1 MITQWATPEC
11 PAAGTPKDSLEPRL
25 FVISGEDPADLEALA
40 HEYREQF
47 HPFHPIGPV
56 ERFLVDTMIQ
66 CDWKKRRLTRAEN
79 QFLRVISEVFNDSSE
94 PLGAGYEFDV
104 AGPNIL
110 KNFFRQQQAN
120 ERSYFRAITEL
131 RSQQQQCQPAKPV
144 QAAQDATP
152 PGPEPQHY
160 PQTGGIG
167 FVPQQTVP
175 GAQPEPA
182 VTYINL
188 GTGHPKDG
196 LVFVG

>member
-1 MITQWATPEC
+1 MITQCAAPEC
-11 PAAGTPKDSLEPRL
+11 PATGIPKDSLEPRL
-25 FVISGEDPADLEALA
+25 FVIPGEDPADLEALA
-40 HEYREQF
+40 REYREQF
-47 HPFHPIGPV
+47 HPVGPV

-79 QFLRVISEVFNDSSE
+79 QFLRVISKVFNDSSE
-94 PLGAGYEFDV
+94 PLGAGYEYDG

-110 KNFFRQQQAN
+110 KSFFRQQQAN

-131 RSQQQQCQPAKPV
+131 RSQQQQRQPAKPV
-144 QAAQDATP
+144 QAAQEATP
-152 PGPEPQHY
+152 PVPEPQHY

-175 GAQPEPA
+175 GPQPEPA